1 MVNKFQSNLF
11 KNIVIHHRLFPF
23 NHRFKYS
30 VFSFFIDYDELKLLD
45 KNITFFSYNKF
56 NFFSFHEQD
65 HGYRDNRSLKKFV
78 ESFLRKKN
86 IYYKNLKIKILCF
99 PRILGYVFNP
109 LSVIFCFDSGKLLS
123 IFYEVKNTFNE
134 QHIYCFANKKSA
146 LKQTY
151 QQRCRKI
158 FYVSPFIQMNC
169 YYKFLTKIP
178 KDQLSLLIE
187 QFDENDKKI
196 LIASQVGKKI
206 DFSSFTLIKFFF
218 IYPLLTI
225 KIIFSIHYQA
235 INILFKGGKRHIH
248 LKKNKDTLSF
258 EGKL

>member
-56 NFFSFHEQD
+56 
-65 HGYRDNRSLKKFV
+65 
-78 ESFLRKKN
+78 SFLRKKN

-134 QHIYCFANKKSA
+134 QHIYCFANKKSIS
-146 LKQTY
+146 KQTY
-151 QQRCRKI
+151 KHKCRKI